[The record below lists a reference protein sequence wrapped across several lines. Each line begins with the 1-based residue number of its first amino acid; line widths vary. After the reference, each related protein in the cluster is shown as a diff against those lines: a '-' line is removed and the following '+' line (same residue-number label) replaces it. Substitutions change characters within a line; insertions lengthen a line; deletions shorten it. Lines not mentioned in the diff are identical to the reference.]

1 LVEGQMMKRRV
12 SLAIAAVWAGITLSS
27 AALGD
32 EAAAPYPSVT
42 LKVMTFNIW
51 YGGQQTSLGQV
62 IEAIKAAG
70 ADIVG
75 IQEADGNE
83 RAIADALG
91 WPYVDERRMLLSR
104 YPLFSPEDIKTPYT
118 FVAVQPGRVIAVANV
133 HLPATPYGPEDVR
146 DGKSH
151 DEVMKLEQDT
161 RLPAVADVAKAL
173 PPLAAGG
180 MPVFVTGDFNSPSYL
195 DWTEAVLKA
204 RPEIKYTMDWPASR
218 ALGDAGLRDSFR
230 EAHPDP
236 VAVPGFTWTGG
247 YPNPRIKPGET
258 VDRIDFVWT
267 AGPAKTLDSQVV
279 GEVGGPD
286 VGIGIRPYP
295 SDHRSVVST
304 FAVTPAVAGPLVGS
318 DRRVMRIGDPILVR
332 FNLPNDS
339 KGNLVVLKHGAAAD
353 APPVLSMT
361 PGDGTDRPSMKFGS
375 HLLPPGG
382 YDAVLLNGAGQEV
395 ARSSFWL
402 LAKDA
407 EPEVAIQQKKI
418 KHGMPVTASWRNAPG
433 MKFDWVA
440 IYKAGETNPMNYVGY
455 VYTDATVEG
464 SKAIGKDALG
474 ADLEPGKYEVRLL
487 KDDCYD
493 TLAAASFEVAP

>member
-1 LVEGQMMKRRV
+1 MARQ
-12 SLAIAAVWAGITLSS
+12 SGIL
-27 AALGD
+27 AALALAAMALAGPAYGD
-32 EAAAPYPSVT
+32 DAAAPFPPVT

-62 IEAIKAAG
+62 VEAIKAAG

-75 IQEADGNE
+75 MQEADGNE

-104 YPLFSPEDIKTPYT
+104 YPLFSPEDFKTPYT
-118 FVAVQPGRVIAVANV
+118 LVQVQPGRVIAVANV

-151 DEVMKLEQDT
+151 DDVMKLEQDT

-173 PPLAAGG
+173 PPLAKGG
-180 MPVFVTGDFNSPSYL
+180 MPVFLTGDFNSPSYL

-236 VAVPGFTWTGG
+236 VAIKGFTWTDG

-267 AGPAKTLDSQVV
+267 AGPSRTLDSQVV
-279 GEVGGPD
+279 GESGGPD

-304 FAVTPAVAGPLVGS
+304 FEVTPAVAGPLVGT
-318 DRRVMRIGDPILVR
+318 DRRVMRVGDPIMVR
-332 FNLPNDS
+332 FNLPGDD
-339 KGNLVVLKHGAAAD
+339 KGNLVIIKHGAPAD

-361 PGDGTDRPSMKFGS
+361 PGDGSDRPSMKFGS
-375 HLLPPGG
+375 HLLKPGA
-382 YDAVLLNGAGQEV
+382 YDAVLLSGAGKEV
-395 ARSSFWL
+395 ARSAFWL

-407 EPEVAIQQKKI
+407 EPQIATKQQKVKR
-418 KHGMPVTASWRNAPG
+418 GTPVMAQWRNAPG

-440 IYKAGETNPMNYVGY
+440 VYKAGESNPMNYVGY

-464 SKAIGKDALG
+464 SKAIDKVALG
-474 ADLEPGKYEVRLL
+474 ADLEPGTYEVRLL

-493 TLAAASFEVAP
+493 ALAAASFEVTP